1 MTTVGIVG
9 AGPIGQ
15 GLAQLWGGAGR
26 QVTLG
31 ARSRRPGGALP
42 GVSLGSFEDAA
53 SRDVVV
59 LAVPGAVAEAVVARL
74 ASRLA
79 GKPVLSVMNMLE
91 LRDGVPVSALP
102 GEVSEGSW
110 LARLLPDSVV
120 VRAFTHIQDELLV
133 SRARRQPGLWAVAF
147 AMDDDASRPEIQ
159 TLLADTGYVPVF
171 VGDLAGSAVLD
182 AGGPFFPRMLTG
194 SQAERMATACRLPRM
209 LARFNDATIGE
220 VLADDVRWR
229 FPYAPSLGLVEIVE
243 GREAV
248 VAHLCRVRD
257 SGVRIGDVWVEQV
270 TVDGAVA
277 HATGSF
283 PTANGAS
290 TCHIVSVVKVGDGV
304 IREAWEYWDTA
315 VLGQSA

>member
-15 GLAQLWGGAGR
+15 GLAQLWDEAGR
-26 QVTLG
+26 QVMLG
-31 ARSRRPGGALP
+31 VRSRRPDSPSP
-42 GVSLGSFEDAA
+42 GVTLGTFEDAA
-53 SRDVVV
+53 SQDVVV
-59 LAVPGAVAEAVVARL
+59 LAVPGAAAEAVVTRL

-79 GKPVLSVMNMLE
+79 GKPVLSAMNMLE
-91 LRDGVPVSALP
+91 LRDGVPVSAVP
-102 GEVSEGSW
+102 GEVPEGSW

-120 VRAFTHIQDELLV
+120 VRAFTHIQDEMLV
-133 SRARRQPGLWAVAF
+133 SRARLQPGLWAVAF
-147 AMDDDASRPEIQ
+147 AMDDDAARPEIQ

-194 SQAERMATACRLPRM
+194 AQAERMATACRLPRM
-209 LARFNDATIGE
+209 LARFNEATIGE

-229 FPYAPSLGLVEIVE
+229 FPYAPSLGLLESVE

-248 VAHLCRVRD
+248 AAHLRKVRD
-257 SGVRIGDVWVEQV
+257 SGVRIDDIWAEQI
-270 TVDGAVA
+270 TVDGAVT

-283 PTANGAS
+283 PTADGAS

-304 IREAWEYWDTA
+304 IREVWEYWNTA
-315 VLGQSA
+315 VLSRD